1 MKQNIDEI
9 NNEAWEKICTRC
21 GQCCHNKFRL
31 KNIVIVDPTSTC
43 KHLKNNMCT
52 IYENRLKP
60 GECMHIKE
68 ALKIDFMLPTSCPYV
83 KLKPGYKGFVMPSP
97 ETFEQTIFVFALI
110 EDEEKR
116 LGRQMTDKE
125 IYNFKITQEKI
136 DAFYERAK

>member
-1 MKQNIDEI
+1 
-9 NNEAWEKICTRC
+9 
-21 GQCCHNKFRL
+21 
-31 KNIVIVDPTSTC
+31 
-43 KHLKNNMCT
+43 
-52 IYENRLKP
+52 
-60 GECMHIKE
+60 MHIKE

-97 ETFEQTIFVFALI
+97 ETFEQTLFVFALI